1 MTDSPQRKTTS
12 SGRRTQHGLYLLDS
26 PPHAD
31 HISLNLEQIGRRFG
45 WVVIM
50 SPIRL
55 YTRGWSCCYV
65 HVACTG
71 CGTEKWCSLSNLEQ
85 RKSTGCLACERPR
98 HMGPSWLYHRLQ
110 AAKDRCTTPNNPA
123 WLRYGGRGIEFRFG
137 SISEACEYVVTK
149 LGLPNRA
156 MEIDRRDNNG
166 HYERGN
172 IRWATGRQNRR
183 NTRRCKYP
191 AWNPNEWP
199 YAKNPVWRRLAA
211 GMTREQIIADAW
223 KAVAEKRKNWR
234 GIRDKL
240 LSMTS

>member
-1 MTDSPQRKTTS
+1 MACTFWT
-12 SGRRTQHGLYLLDS
+12 RRRM
-26 PPHAD
+26 D

-110 AAKDRCTTPNNPA
+110 AAKDRCTNPNNPA
-123 WLRYGGRGIEFRFG
+123 WLRYGAWNRIQVWLNKRGVR
-137 SISEACEYVVTK
+137 V
-149 LGLPNRA
+149 
-156 MEIDRRDNNG
+156 RRDKAG
-166 HYERGN
+166 LAESRYGDRPERQQRALRARQHQMGD
-172 IRWATGRQNRR
+172 WAAEQTQHETVQVPCVEPKR
-183 NTRRCKYP
+183 
-191 AWNPNEWP
+191 WP
-199 YAKNPVWRRLAA
+199 YAKNPWRRLAA